1 VFTLE
6 ILRRKPLQPKV
17 IARIQ
22 MISFS
27 FIILIAVVVTFSDIL
42 FSWGG
47 EG

>member
-1 VFTLE
+1 
-6 ILRRKPLQPKV
+6 V

-42 FSWGG
+42 FFMGR
-47 EG
+47 